1 MSGVAARFPL
11 RHQSFIGV
19 ERKNPI
25 HAWPNAWEPYLTE
38 VYLLAQSCNLTF
50 DAPTAPSP
58 EDGDEN
64 QHLLTQSNTAP
75 SPEDG
80 DENQHLLT
88 QSNTAPCDYVD
99 DASGAT
105 PPATLPPT
113 EPLQTFRIIVAL
125 ITVTGGYCR
134 KQDEKSQPRKN
145 TIVAG
150 GPTKTDRVPRGAG
163 ANVAAKEAQGRYFCC
178 IVAVRL
184 KKLSDD
190 ELLGGVREEIPWLL
204 LDQVL
209 DALRDEETRG
219 VLEEAF
225 DDCTVLTIAHREETI
240 RRVDFTVALDDGEMA
255 TIVAAR

>member
-1 MSGVAARFPL
+1 MHIS
-11 RHQSFIGV
+11 S
-19 ERKNPI
+19 
-25 HAWPNAWEPYLTE
+25 Y
-38 VYLLAQSCNLTF
+38 S
-50 DAPTAPSP
+50 
-58 EDGDEN
+58 
-64 QHLLTQSNTAP
+64 
-75 SPEDG
+75 
-80 DENQHLLT
+80 
-88 QSNTAPCDYVD
+88 DYVD

-113 EPLQTFRIIVAL
+113 EPSQTFRIIVAL
-125 ITVTGGYCR
+125 IAVTGDYSR
-134 KQDEKSQPRKN
+134 EQDEKSQPRKN

-150 GPTKTDRVPRGAG
+150 GPTKPDRVPRGAG

-184 KKLSDD
+184 KTPSDD

-240 RRVDFTVALDDGEMA
+240 RRVDFSVALDDGEMA